1 MDESAFSDIN
11 AHMAEGSAQGVEKHQ
26 IAGLKF
32 VLVDGLGDRGLFFGV
47 VRQDQAQ
54 GACGHGADKTAAIKT
69 GDAGAAAFVGDAQ
82 NPMALTTSSEA
93 WLPTRWPI
101 WLISETT
108 KDWLISASKSSVSA
122 GAGVAWAMPIDR
134 QQRKIRRNIVTD
146 HNG

>member
-54 GACGHGADKTAAIKT
+54 GACVHGADKTAAIKT
-69 GDAGAAAFVGDAQ
+69 TDAGAAAFVGDTQ
-82 NPMALTTSSEA
+82 KPH
-93 WLPTRWPI
+93 
-101 WLISETT
+101 
-108 KDWLISASKSSVSA
+108 
-122 GAGVAWAMPIDR
+122 GV
-134 QQRKIRRNIVTD
+134 D
-146 HNG
+146 HQFGGLVAHTLADLADF